1 MSLIS
6 RKAIQIAG
14 PDRRDEKITTWR
26 KETDKTYTKITKIVS
41 RDWKTGLTKEMK
53 RDKPVEEG
61 PFVQTLDTEEAD
73 EKMKYEDIDGAIKY
87 IYFKRINNQ

>member
-26 KETDKTYTKITKIVS
+26 KELDKTYTKITKTVS

-53 RDKPVEEG
+53 RNKPLEEG
-61 PFVQTLDTEEAD
+61 PFVQTFDIKEAD
-73 EKMKYEDIDGAIKY
+73 EKMKYEDIDGSIKY
-87 IYFKRINNQ
+87 IYFKKIND